1 MKNYNWGY
9 LLFLSIAAA
18 MGGFLF
24 GYDEA
29 VVSGTISDVAAQF
42 QLNAMD
48 KGWFVGS
55 ALVGA
60 IVGVLFGGVLGDKAG
75 RKNTMILSA
84 VLFW

>member
-75 RKNTMILSA
+75 RKIGRASCRER
-84 VLFW
+84 V

>member
-48 KGWFVGS
+48 KGWFVG
-55 ALVGA
+55 
-60 IVGVLFGGVLGDKAG
+60 
-75 RKNTMILSA
+75 
-84 VLFW
+84 